1 MAFSASSIRLH
12 VQSPLCDS
20 LVRMSITNC
29 HCRDFLIEASR
40 FGVRRRPN
48 SHCSLVLKNEK
59 FIDACFS
66 VGANFF
72 AKKKGGKLAVR
83 SELQPVA
90 GADSTELRISIKE
103 AEAERDFSFKKENRC
118 LDSESSPKL
127 DHGNGNGNGGHSSG
141 NGKFPPGGG
150 GGGGGDD
157 SNDHG
162 KGDDKEDEF
171 GPVLKFEE
179 VIKETES
186 RHAVLPSD
194 MLEAAKTVGI
204 QKVLLFRYLEMQ
216 ASAWPLGMAMK
227 SCSLLRNRMLA
238 DPSFLFK
245 IGTEIIIDS
254 CCATFAEVQ
263 RRGKDFWAEFE
274 LYAADLLV
282 GLVVNVALVSM
293 LAPYARFGQPSSAKG
308 FFGRMAHAYGAL
320 PSSVFEAERPG
331 FRYSLQQRIGTYFYK
346 GILYGSVGFAC
357 GIVGQGIANMI
368 MTAKR
373 NVKKSEDDI
382 PVPPLIKSA
391 ALWGVFLAI
400 SSNTRYQIVNGLER
414 LVEASPVAKSI
425 PLVAMAFTVGI
436 RFANNVYGGMQFV
449 DWARWSG
456 VQ

>member
-1 MAFSASSIRLH
+1 MAFCCSYIRLRA
-12 VQSPLCDS
+12 QSPLFDFP
-20 LVRMSITNC
+20 VRASISEC
-29 HCRDFLIEASR
+29 PGRAVLIEASR
-40 FGVRRRPN
+40 SGLQTRSS
-48 SHCSLVLKNEK
+48 SHFSLVLKEEK
-59 FIDACFS
+59 NSPTCFV
-66 VGANFF
+66 VGSNLFF
-72 AKKKGGKLAVR
+72 EKKRRKLAAR
-83 SELQPVA
+83 SELQPIA
-90 GADSTELRISIKE
+90 SADSGDLRISIKE
-103 AEAERDFSFKKENRC
+103 AEKDISLQKENGS
-118 LDSESSPKL
+118 LDLESSPKL
-127 DHGNGNGNGGHSSG
+127 DLGNGDGGHSSG

-150 GGGGGDD
+150 GD
-157 SNDHG
+157 SNDHENN
-162 KGDDKEDEF
+162 DDKEDEF

-194 MLEAAKTVGI
+194 MFEAAKTVGI
-204 QKVLLFRYLEMQ
+204 QKVILLRYLEMQ
-216 ASAWPLGMAMK
+216 ASAWPLGMAIK
-227 SCSLLRNRMLA
+227 SCSILRNRMLA

-254 CCATFAEVQ
+254 CCATFAEIQ

-293 LAPYARFGQPSSAKG
+293 LAPYARFGQTSSAKG
-308 FFGRMAHAYGAL
+308 FLGRMAHMYGAL

-331 FRYSLQQRIGTYFYK
+331 FRYSLKQRIGTYFYK

-373 NVKKSEDDI
+373 SVKKSEDDI

-391 ALWGVFLAI
+391 ALWGVFLAV

-414 LVEASPVAKSI
+414 LVESSPVAKSV
-425 PLVAMAFTVGI
+425 PLVAMAFTVGV